1 MDKKTQK
8 EEQRRSAQNHVEA
21 SRSEQNSKHKRTS
34 ITLNI
39 LIILMSLAIVGVLW
53 LVFFLTAE
61 DSADKVETKPKTEQ
75 TQKANETKK
84 DDSKAKDTEKPK
96 EQTTETSDDPNVS
109 EVITKDWKAV
119 GTEQKGDHVNSY
131 EMDSEDWE
139 EKVNA
144 FSEATGIDNGDMTI
158 WYVGRG
164 DEPATQS
171 IGTVSTKSDPDKAFR
186 VYITWVDGAGW
197 QPTKV
202 EVLKTNDKRN

>member
-8 EEQRRSAQNHVEA
+8 EEQRRSAQNQVEA
-21 SRSEQNSKHKRTS
+21 SRSKQNSKHKRTS
-34 ITLNI
+34 ITLNV
-39 LIILMSLAIVGVLW
+39 LIIIMSLAIVAVLW

-61 DSADKVETKPKTEQ
+61 DSVDKVEKEPKTEQ
-75 TQKANETKK
+75 TQKADDTKK

-109 EVITKDWKAV
+109 KVITKDWKPV

-131 EMDSEDWE
+131 EMGSQDWE

-164 DEPATQS
+164 EDPATQS
-171 IGTVSTKSDPDKAFR
+171 IGTVTSKSEPDNAFR
-186 VYITWVDGAGW
+186 VYITWIDGSGW
-197 QPTKV
+197 QPIKV
-202 EVLKTNDKRN
+202 EVLKTNDKKN